1 MSNNLIE
8 NSFHKA
14 YSYSSYRNII
24 KRLISEGKSTAKEHN
39 DALLD
44 YSILND
50 KRMDRLDKTLK
61 ITHETLKSIQNLK
74 NGLTF
79 LVISEGWC
87 GDAAQVV
94 PIINKITET
103 SGKID
108 LKIVFRDDNEEL
120 MNQFLTNGNKS
131 IPKIILVDSDYNI
144 ISSWGPRPSIA
155 TKMVLAHK
163 AKNGIFDAN
172 FKKDLQMWYNK
183 DKGNNTQA
191 DIVKLLKVS

>member
-1 MSNNLIE
+1 MNNNLIQ

-61 ITHETLKSIQNLK
+61 ITDETFNSIQNLK
-74 NGLTF
+74 HGLTF

-94 PIINKITET
+94 PIINK
-103 SGKID
+103 
-108 LKIVFRDDNEEL
+108 
-120 MNQFLTNGNKS
+120 
-131 IPKIILVDSDYNI
+131 
-144 ISSWGPRPSIA
+144 
-155 TKMVLAHK
+155 
-163 AKNGIFDAN
+163 
-172 FKKDLQMWYNK
+172 
-183 DKGNNTQA
+183 
-191 DIVKLLKVS
+191 